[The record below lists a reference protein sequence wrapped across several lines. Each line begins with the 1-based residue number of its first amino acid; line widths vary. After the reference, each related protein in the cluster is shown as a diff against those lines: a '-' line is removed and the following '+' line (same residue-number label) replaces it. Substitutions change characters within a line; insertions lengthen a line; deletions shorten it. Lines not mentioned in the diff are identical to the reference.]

1 MEAKIYERQVSK
13 MAISKRVID
22 KHQIDRHYTE
32 ADLME
37 LYKTDIEPTK
47 PRPKYRVPDDP
58 VLARQLDRLKNT
70 IYKYHDHDN
79 LFENNLG
86 SLSAEDAA
94 NAWSELEAE
103 MSGRIPLPPLQ
114 NKRMELGRQ
123 NISMGFPPEELRRR
137 MEIFARNRRLDID
150 IDVLLERY
158 KNHLRMNQ
166 IEVRSSS
173 SRYLSLSLLTTN
185 SHPKILK

>member
-1 MEAKIYERQVSK
+1 MEGKVYERQVSK
-13 MAISKRVID
+13 IAISKRVID

-58 VLARQLDRLKNT
+58 VLARQLHRLKNT

-79 LFENNLG
+79 LLENNLG
-86 SLSAEDAA
+86 TLSAKDAA
-94 NAWSELEAE
+94 DAWSELEAE
-103 MSGRIPLPPLQ
+103 LSGRIPLPPLQ
-114 NKRMELGRQ
+114 SKRMELGRQ
-123 NISMGFPPEELRRR
+123 KISMGYAPEELRRR
-137 MEIFARNRRLDID
+137 MEIFARNRRLNDD

-158 KNHLRMNQ
+158 ENDLRADQ
-166 IEVRSSS
+166 IEVSSSS
-173 SRYLSLSLLTTN
+173 SRSLLATN
-185 SHPKILK
+185 MHPKILK